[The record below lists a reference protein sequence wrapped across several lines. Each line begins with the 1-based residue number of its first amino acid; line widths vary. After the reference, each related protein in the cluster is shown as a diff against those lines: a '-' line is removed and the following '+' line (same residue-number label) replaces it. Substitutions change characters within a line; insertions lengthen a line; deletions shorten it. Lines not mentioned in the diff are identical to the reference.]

1 MGFLDALSKP
11 AKPMLGLDI
20 SSSAVKLIELSQSAD
35 RYKVESYRVM
45 PLPANTVVEKNIA
58 DIQALADT
66 LERLVARSGTK
77 LTDTAVAVSG
87 SSVITKEIEL
97 PAGLSDL
104 QMETQIEVE
113 ADQYIPYLME
123 EVSFDFDVIGPV
135 DNNPD
140 LVRVLLAACRQEN
153 VEHRREALE
162 MAGLIPKVVDVEGFA
177 IERAYRLMMEQFD
190 QVGDQVVAIADI
202 GATMLTFTVLL
213 DGKTIYNREQL
224 FGGRQ
229 LTEEIQRRYGL
240 SWEEAGEA
248 KRKGG
253 LPEDYRSE
261 VMEPFTESLIQHIN
275 RSLQF
280 FYSSSNYN
288 YIDQLLLAGGVSA
301 IEGLVSQVEEAVN
314 LPTSIANT
322 VANMEVSSSINRASL
337 DKVPWDQ
344 ALEIVLKAKGLDKR
358 QEGNVL
364 MVAPAAEIA
373 EQERLQVEA
382 NKQLQELAPLET
394 AFVRIKYADAAEIF
408 ELFTADEDQQGYS
421 GGSAGGREG
430 NATTSILS
438 QRGSAI
444 VDERTNTIILTDTE
458 EKINEFRRLITE
470 IDVPIKQV
478 LIEARI
484 VIANTDF
491 KKELGVTWGLA
502 GIDKLSGGQFSSAT
516 GDRSLGFS
524 GRRSGLTPGAGVVE
538 TFTYQADEVDT
549 AGPDGQVGTPDDTV
563 VVTQNYDFGLGDSL
577 AVDLGVSD
585 PTGSFSLGYLTDS
598 FLIDLEL
605 SALESDGYGEI
616 VSQPKVLT
624 GDKQQAVIKS
634 GTEIA
639 FQKATYSGATSVEFK
654 EAALQLEVTPQI
666 TPDNRI
672 IMDLLVSQDSVGAFT
687 PTGEPSID
695 ITQIE
700 TQALVGD
707 GQTLVLGG
715 IFQTEEVNGTEKV
728 PMLGD
733 IPFLGKL
740 FRNDLRNIEKREI
753 LIFITPKIIDDNLLD
768 R

>member
-113 ADQYIPYLME
+113 ADQYIPYPME

-162 MAGLIPKVVDVEGFA
+162 MAGLIPKV
-177 IERAYRLMMEQFD
+177 
-190 QVGDQVVAIADI
+190 
-202 GATMLTFTVLL
+202 
-213 DGKTIYNREQL
+213 
-224 FGGRQ
+224 
-229 LTEEIQRRYGL
+229 
-240 SWEEAGEA
+240 
-248 KRKGG
+248 
-253 LPEDYRSE
+253 
-261 VMEPFTESLIQHIN
+261 
-275 RSLQF
+275 
-280 FYSSSNYN
+280 
-288 YIDQLLLAGGVSA
+288 
-301 IEGLVSQVEEAVN
+301 
-314 LPTSIANT
+314 
-322 VANMEVSSSINRASL
+322 
-337 DKVPWDQ
+337 
-344 ALEIVLKAKGLDKR
+344 
-358 QEGNVL
+358 
-364 MVAPAAEIA
+364 
-373 EQERLQVEA
+373 
-382 NKQLQELAPLET
+382 
-394 AFVRIKYADAAEIF
+394 
-408 ELFTADEDQQGYS
+408 
-421 GGSAGGREG
+421 
-430 NATTSILS
+430 
-438 QRGSAI
+438 

-502 GIDKLSGGQFSSAT
+502 GIDRLSGGQFSSAT

-639 FQKATYSGATSVEFK
+639 FQKATSSGATSVEFK
-654 EAALQLEVTPQI
+654 EAVLQLEVTPQI

-672 IMDLLVSQDSVGAFT
+672 MMDLLVSQDSVGAFT

-715 IFQTEEVNGTEKV
+715 IFQTEEVNGTENV

-733 IPFLGKL
+733 TPFLGKL

-753 LIFITPKIIDDNLLD
+753 LMFITPKIIDDNLLD